1 MRHVDMSSEPFT
13 VSVADD
19 RPSPFLGG
27 DIGVGGLRG
36 PSADPPSALPP
47 RKLPRR
53 PPDLSSRLAAV
64 LQNINPPR
72 LAPFP
77 GQPLPFSPKPGLPS
91 PATPAAPTSPAA
103 PAATASTTAAQSA
116 DNRAASRASLPV
128 PHVAAFGPERP
139 LRVDVSGMLPQSV
152 CGAREGMLKQQL
164 MALAEAMAVGDSV
177 RWWDCMR
184 HVVLSKRPDV
194 ATLANHP
201 FPSTKPLPH
210 QVRWRHFKHQVRW
223 RQFMRQVRREAAAG
237 GDTLQRIA
245 FHALEALQA
254 RMDGTALTRWQAP
267 LKVTLQ
273 VHPFRT
279 PHLPLSPSSP
289 PHHLPL
295 SPSSPPPHLPHSPS
309 PPSPTCHAMWPMHA
323 TCPLH
328 VMCPMHADLMAAM
341 GHGSEHGMPTFM
353 HLANIAAVHEIPA
366 SFPASAPASAG
377 HSVRRRRLHIIAM
390 GFYGGPHWVNI
401 FLRLAAHF
409 PPTPPS
415 RAAATNGDAPVASSN
430 SSTSSGN
437 RSGSS
442 ASTHPTTPPTPLL
455 HATPPPRLMAH
466 VKITAVDFG
475 IVKVEENPTGL
486 VHLGGRYLEQVASM
500 LGLSMS
506 FHGIG
511 TNLHDFHPSQVE
523 VDEGEEV
530 VVLANWGLMV
540 FPDDTVLRSNPR
552 NTILKWIRDLR
563 PLLLLQVDIDLD
575 ANGPFFLSRFH
586 AAFANFAACVES
598 FDASMPHST
607 TSRFIVESI
616 LARDFINGVAC
627 EGMNRWLR
635 SERLEKWVHRMRAVG
650 LEPVPIGPDT
660 VAAGR
665 EATEG
670 RDKRFRLEVHGDCKS
685 AVWTHIGM
693 RIDVPKPRSS
703 PAQRPSPSFGGDIGV
718 GGLRGPS
725 AVPPSAPP
733 RCKLPRRHPD
743 LSSRLAAVLQNINP
757 PRPAPSPW
765 RTPSS
770 LPNPGLHSAATP
782 AGMLPRPMCGA
793 KEGMLKQ
800 QLLALA
806 EAMAVDDSVRWRQ
819 FMRQVRREAAAGGDT
834 LQRIAFHSLEAL
846 EARMDGTAL
855 TRWRSPLNITLQDS
869 VAVLGHGGEHGV
881 PAFMHLANIAAVH
894 EIVRAF
900 THQSCAHTHPN
911 SPHPHTPP
919 LPLAAS
925 FPASASVG
933 HSVRRRRLHIIAIGL
948 YAGPHWIEIFMR
960 LAAHFSST
968 GGAVDFG
975 FVSLEE
981 YPTGLVHLGGQYLEQ
996 VASMLG
1002 LSLSFQG
1009 METTPHDFHPS
1020 QVEVD
1025 EGEEVIVLANW
1036 GLMVFPDDTVL
1047 RSNPRNAIL
1056 KWIRDLRPLLLL
1068 QVDADLDA
1076 NGPFFLA
1083 RFHAAFAN
1091 FAALIESF
1099 DASMPHAATQRFVAE
1114 SILARDFIN
1123 EVACEGMNRWLRAER
1138 LEMWVHR
1145 MKAVGLEP
1153 VPLGPDTV
1161 VAGREAT
1168 EGRDK
1173 RFRLEVHGVGG
1184 LRGPSAEPPSAPP
1197 PCKLPR
1203 RPPDLSSRLAAVLQN
1218 INPPHSAPS
1227 PWQPVPHSTEPGLPS
1242 PATPAAPAVTASTT
1256 AARPFPMPGS
1266 SSAVAAPATA
1276 PSTTTAAAATAA
1288 AVAAA
1293 AVAVAVA
1300 SAVSC
1305 IKAPESS
1312 LVVGGSRG
1320 DASGF
1325 MGSTL
1330 PSSAART
1337 SNAGAYRCAQGVRL
1351 ASFSSNNALRRI
1363 RLSEARINPRSLAP
1377 GSAAQ
1382 SVASRASLP
1391 VPHVAPFGPERPL
1404 RVDVSGMLPRPM
1416 CGAREGMLKQQL
1428 MALAEAMAVG
1438 DSVRWRQFMRQVRRE
1453 AAAGGDTLQ
1462 RIAFHAVEAL
1472 QARMD
1477 GTALTRWCTP
1487 LNITLQPASFPASAS
1502 ASTFASQSVRRRRLH
1517 IIAIGLYCG
1526 PHWIQIFMRLAAHF
1540 SSPPLLPAA
1549 ATTANGHPPSGI
1561 PGGGPGAVPNAAGGG
1576 VSGVQGRTGA
1586 FGAGIPGGG
1595 AAADA
1600 PVTGSKSFTSSGST
1614 SGSSGS
1620 THPTTLPTPPPPR
1633 STAHVKITAV
1643 DFGIIKVEEHPT
1655 GLVHLGGQYLEKV
1668 ASMLGLSLSFHGIE
1682 TNPLDFHPSQVEVDE
1697 GEEVVV
1703 LANWGLMVFPD
1714 DSVLRSN
1721 PRNAILKWIRDL
1733 RPLLLLQVDIDLD
1746 ANGPFF
1752 LSRFHAA
1759 FANFAAFIESFDA
1772 SMPHSASSR
1781 FAAETILARDLMN
1794 GVACE
1799 GMNRWLRSER
1809 LEKWVHRMRT
1819 VGLEPV
1825 PLGPDTVA
1833 AGREITEGRDK
1844 RFRLEVHGETGALQL
1859 SWRGVPMIFVAAW
1872 R

>member
-1 MRHVDMSSEPFT
+1 SGG
-13 VSVADD
+13 VSH
-19 RPSPFLGG
+19 RPG
-27 DIGVGGLRG
+27 
-36 PSADPPSALPP
+36 
-47 RKLPRR
+47 
-53 PPDLSSRLAAV
+53 
-64 LQNINPPR
+64 
-72 LAPFP
+72 
-77 GQPLPFSPKPGLPS
+77 
-91 PATPAAPTSPAA
+91 
-103 PAATASTTAAQSA
+103 AS
-116 DNRAASRASLPV
+116 
-128 PHVAAFGPERP
+128 
-139 LRVDVSGMLPQSV
+139 
-152 CGAREGMLKQQL
+152 
-164 MALAEAMAVGDSV
+164 
-177 RWWDCMR
+177 
-184 HVVLSKRPDV
+184 
-194 ATLANHP
+194 
-201 FPSTKPLPH
+201 
-210 QVRWRHFKHQVRW
+210 
-223 RQFMRQVRREAAAG
+223 
-237 GDTLQRIA
+237 
-245 FHALEALQA
+245 
-254 RMDGTALTRWQAP
+254 
-267 LKVTLQ
+267 
-273 VHPFRT
+273 
-279 PHLPLSPSSP
+279 
-289 PHHLPL
+289 
-295 SPSSPPPHLPHSPS
+295 
-309 PPSPTCHAMWPMHA
+309 
-323 TCPLH
+323 
-328 VMCPMHADLMAAM
+328 
-341 GHGSEHGMPTFM
+341 
-353 HLANIAAVHEIPA
+353 
-366 SFPASAPASAG
+366 
-377 HSVRRRRLHIIAM
+377 
-390 GFYGGPHWVNI
+390 
-401 FLRLAAHF
+401 
-409 PPTPPS
+409 
-415 RAAATNGDAPVASSN
+415 
-430 SSTSSGN
+430 
-437 RSGSS
+437 
-442 ASTHPTTPPTPLL
+442 
-455 HATPPPRLMAH
+455 
-466 VKITAVDFG
+466 
-475 IVKVEENPTGL
+475 
-486 VHLGGRYLEQVASM
+486 
-500 LGLSMS
+500 
-506 FHGIG
+506 
-511 TNLHDFHPSQVE
+511 
-523 VDEGEEV
+523 
-530 VVLANWGLMV
+530 
-540 FPDDTVLRSNPR
+540 
-552 NTILKWIRDLR
+552 
-563 PLLLLQVDIDLD
+563 
-575 ANGPFFLSRFH
+575 
-586 AAFANFAACVES
+586 
-598 FDASMPHST
+598 
-607 TSRFIVESI
+607 
-616 LARDFINGVAC
+616 
-627 EGMNRWLR
+627 
-635 SERLEKWVHRMRAVG
+635 
-650 LEPVPIGPDT
+650 
-660 VAAGR
+660 
-665 EATEG
+665 
-670 RDKRFRLEVHGDCKS
+670 
-685 AVWTHIGM
+685 
-693 RIDVPKPRSS
+693 
-703 PAQRPSPSFGGDIGV
+703 
-718 GGLRGPS
+718 
-725 AVPPSAPP
+725 
-733 RCKLPRRHPD
+733 
-743 LSSRLAAVLQNINP
+743 
-757 PRPAPSPW
+757 
-765 RTPSS
+765 
-770 LPNPGLHSAATP
+770 
-782 AGMLPRPMCGA
+782 
-793 KEGMLKQ
+793 
-800 QLLALA
+800 
-806 EAMAVDDSVRWRQ
+806 
-819 FMRQVRREAAAGGDT
+819 
-834 LQRIAFHSLEAL
+834 
-846 EARMDGTAL
+846 
-855 TRWRSPLNITLQDS
+855 
-869 VAVLGHGGEHGV
+869 
-881 PAFMHLANIAAVH
+881 
-894 EIVRAF
+894 
-900 THQSCAHTHPN
+900 
-911 SPHPHTPP
+911 
-919 LPLAAS
+919 
-925 FPASASVG
+925 
-933 HSVRRRRLHIIAIGL
+933 
-948 YAGPHWIEIFMR
+948 
-960 LAAHFSST
+960 
-968 GGAVDFG
+968 
-975 FVSLEE
+975 
-981 YPTGLVHLGGQYLEQ
+981 GGQYLEQ

-1009 METTPHDFHPS
+1009 METTPHDFHTRRKWRWMK
-1020 QVEVD
+1020 
-1025 EGEEVIVLANW
+1025 GEVIVLANW

-1138 LEMWVHR
+1138 LEMWR
-1145 MKAVGLEP
+1145 PSPSL
-1153 VPLGPDTV
+1153 
-1161 VAGREAT
+1161 
-1168 EGRDK
+1168 GRDI
-1173 RFRLEVHGVGG
+1173 GVGG

>member
-1 MRHVDMSSEPFT
+1 
-13 VSVADD
+13 
-19 RPSPFLGG
+19 
-27 DIGVGGLRG
+27 
-36 PSADPPSALPP
+36 
-47 RKLPRR
+47 
-53 PPDLSSRLAAV
+53 
-64 LQNINPPR
+64 
-72 LAPFP
+72 
-77 GQPLPFSPKPGLPS
+77 
-91 PATPAAPTSPAA
+91 
-103 PAATASTTAAQSA
+103 
-116 DNRAASRASLPV
+116 
-128 PHVAAFGPERP
+128 
-139 LRVDVSGMLPQSV
+139 
-152 CGAREGMLKQQL
+152 
-164 MALAEAMAVGDSV
+164 MAVDDSV
-177 RWWDCMR
+177 RGARGGWHGSLSLAMHAR
-184 HVVLSKRPDV
+184 ELQPNGRVGGVVVPEEGAV
-194 ATLANHP
+194 AAVH
-201 FPSTKPLPH
+201 
-210 QVRWRHFKHQVRW
+210 
-223 RQFMRQVRREAAAG
+223 AAGAEGGWQRG
-237 GDTLQRIA
+237 GDTLQRI
-245 FHALEALQA
+245 
-254 RMDGTALTRWQAP
+254 
-267 LKVTLQ
+267 
-273 VHPFRT
+273 
-279 PHLPLSPSSP
+279 
-289 PHHLPL
+289 
-295 SPSSPPPHLPHSPS
+295 
-309 PPSPTCHAMWPMHA
+309 
-323 TCPLH
+323 
-328 VMCPMHADLMAAM
+328 DL
-341 GHGSEHGMPTFM
+341 
-353 HLANIAAVHEIPA
+353 
-366 SFPASAPASAG
+366 
-377 HSVRRRRLHIIAM
+377 
-390 GFYGGPHWVNI
+390 
-401 FLRLAAHF
+401 
-409 PPTPPS
+409 
-415 RAAATNGDAPVASSN
+415 
-430 SSTSSGN
+430 
-437 RSGSS
+437 
-442 ASTHPTTPPTPLL
+442 
-455 HATPPPRLMAH
+455 
-466 VKITAVDFG
+466 
-475 IVKVEENPTGL
+475 
-486 VHLGGRYLEQVASM
+486 
-500 LGLSMS
+500 
-506 FHGIG
+506 
-511 TNLHDFHPSQVE
+511 
-523 VDEGEEV
+523 
-530 VVLANWGLMV
+530 
-540 FPDDTVLRSNPR
+540 
-552 NTILKWIRDLR
+552 
-563 PLLLLQVDIDLD
+563 
-575 ANGPFFLSRFH
+575 
-586 AAFANFAACVES
+586 
-598 FDASMPHST
+598 
-607 TSRFIVESI
+607 
-616 LARDFINGVAC
+616 
-627 EGMNRWLR
+627 
-635 SERLEKWVHRMRAVG
+635 
-650 LEPVPIGPDT
+650 
-660 VAAGR
+660 
-665 EATEG
+665 
-670 RDKRFRLEVHGDCKS
+670 
-685 AVWTHIGM
+685 
-693 RIDVPKPRSS
+693 
-703 PAQRPSPSFGGDIGV
+703 
-718 GGLRGPS
+718 
-725 AVPPSAPP
+725 
-733 RCKLPRRHPD
+733 
-743 LSSRLAAVLQNINP
+743 
-757 PRPAPSPW
+757 
-765 RTPSS
+765 
-770 LPNPGLHSAATP
+770 
-782 AGMLPRPMCGA
+782 
-793 KEGMLKQ
+793 
-800 QLLALA
+800 
-806 EAMAVDDSVRWRQ
+806 
-819 FMRQVRREAAAGGDT
+819 
-834 LQRIAFHSLEAL
+834 HSLEAL
-846 EARMDGTAL
+846 EARMDVHRTHSLALPLEHHPSGTFSL
-855 TRWRSPLNITLQDS
+855 LSPHLPPSPHYLPPLFPPSPPSPLSFFPTIPYLPT
-869 VAVLGHGGEHGV
+869 
-881 PAFMHLANIAAVH
+881 
-894 EIVRAF
+894 
-900 THQSCAHTHPN
+900 
-911 SPHPHTPP
+911 SPPPP
-919 LPLAAS
+919 LSSPLSSLPTSQHDLVFVS
-925 FPASASVG
+925 FAP
-933 HSVRRRRLHIIAIGL
+933 
-948 YAGPHWIEIFMR
+948 
-960 LAAHFSST
+960 
-968 GGAVDFG
+968 VDFG

-1526 PHWIQIFMRLAAHF
+1526 PHWIQIFMRALLPP
-1540 SSPPLLPAA
+1540 SLSPPLLPAA

-1794 GVACE
+1794 GVA
-1799 GMNRWLRSER
+1799 
-1809 LEKWVHRMRT
+1809 
-1819 VGLEPV
+1819 
-1825 PLGPDTVA
+1825 
-1833 AGREITEGRDK
+1833 
-1844 RFRLEVHGETGALQL
+1844 
-1859 SWRGVPMIFVAAW
+1859 
-1872 R
+1872 

>member
-1 MRHVDMSSEPFT
+1 MLS
-13 VSVADD
+13 
-19 RPSPFLGG
+19 G
-27 DIGVGGLRG
+27 D
-36 PSADPPSALPP
+36 
-47 RKLPRR
+47 
-53 PPDLSSRLAAV
+53 
-64 LQNINPPR
+64 QN
-72 LAPFP
+72 
-77 GQPLPFSPKPGLPS
+77 K
-91 PATPAAPTSPAA
+91 
-103 PAATASTTAAQSA
+103 
-116 DNRAASRASLPV
+116 
-128 PHVAAFGPERP
+128 
-139 LRVDVSGMLPQSV
+139 
-152 CGAREGMLKQQL
+152 
-164 MALAEAMAVGDSV
+164 
-177 RWWDCMR
+177 
-184 HVVLSKRPDV
+184 
-194 ATLANHP
+194 
-201 FPSTKPLPH
+201 
-210 QVRWRHFKHQVRW
+210 
-223 RQFMRQVRREAAAG
+223 
-237 GDTLQRIA
+237 
-245 FHALEALQA
+245 
-254 RMDGTALTRWQAP
+254 
-267 LKVTLQ
+267 
-273 VHPFRT
+273 
-279 PHLPLSPSSP
+279 
-289 PHHLPL
+289 
-295 SPSSPPPHLPHSPS
+295 
-309 PPSPTCHAMWPMHA
+309 
-323 TCPLH
+323 
-328 VMCPMHADLMAAM
+328 
-341 GHGSEHGMPTFM
+341 
-353 HLANIAAVHEIPA
+353 
-366 SFPASAPASAG
+366 
-377 HSVRRRRLHIIAM
+377 
-390 GFYGGPHWVNI
+390 
-401 FLRLAAHF
+401 
-409 PPTPPS
+409 
-415 RAAATNGDAPVASSN
+415 
-430 SSTSSGN
+430 
-437 RSGSS
+437 
-442 ASTHPTTPPTPLL
+442 
-455 HATPPPRLMAH
+455 
-466 VKITAVDFG
+466 
-475 IVKVEENPTGL
+475 
-486 VHLGGRYLEQVASM
+486 
-500 LGLSMS
+500 
-506 FHGIG
+506 
-511 TNLHDFHPSQVE
+511 
-523 VDEGEEV
+523 
-530 VVLANWGLMV
+530 
-540 FPDDTVLRSNPR
+540 
-552 NTILKWIRDLR
+552 
-563 PLLLLQVDIDLD
+563 
-575 ANGPFFLSRFH
+575 
-586 AAFANFAACVES
+586 
-598 FDASMPHST
+598 
-607 TSRFIVESI
+607 
-616 LARDFINGVAC
+616 
-627 EGMNRWLR
+627 
-635 SERLEKWVHRMRAVG
+635 
-650 LEPVPIGPDT
+650 
-660 VAAGR
+660 
-665 EATEG
+665 
-670 RDKRFRLEVHGDCKS
+670 
-685 AVWTHIGM
+685 
-693 RIDVPKPRSS
+693 
-703 PAQRPSPSFGGDIGV
+703 RPSPSFGGDIGV

-782 AGMLPRPMCGA
+782 AGPTA
-793 KEGMLKQ
+793 T
-800 QLLALA
+800 A
-806 EAMAVDDSVRWRQ
+806 ST
-819 FMRQVRREAAAGGDT
+819 AAARSFPFLSLAMHARELQPNGRVGGVVVP
-834 LQRIAFHSLEAL
+834 E
-846 EARMDGTAL
+846 EG
-855 TRWRSPLNITLQDS
+855 
-869 VAVLGHGGEHGV
+869 AV
-881 PAFMHLANIAAVH
+881 AAVH
-894 EIVRAF
+894 AAGAEGGGSGGGHAA
-900 THQSCAHTHPN
+900 AHR
-911 SPHPHTPP
+911 
-919 LPLAAS
+919 LPLAGGARG
-925 FPASASVG
+925 AHG
-933 HSVRRRRLHIIAIGL
+933 WHRTHS
-948 YAGPHWIEIFMR
+948 
-960 LAAHFSST
+960 LALPLEHHPS
-968 GGAVDFG
+968 AVDFG

-1256 AARPFPMPGS
+1256 AARP
-1266 SSAVAAPATA
+1266 
-1276 PSTTTAAAATAA
+1276 
-1288 AVAAA
+1288 
-1293 AVAVAVA
+1293 
-1300 SAVSC
+1300 
-1305 IKAPESS
+1305 
-1312 LVVGGSRG
+1312 
-1320 DASGF
+1320 
-1325 MGSTL
+1325 
-1330 PSSAART
+1330 
-1337 SNAGAYRCAQGVRL
+1337 
-1351 ASFSSNNALRRI
+1351 RI

-1487 LNITLQPASFPASAS
+1487 LEYHPSGIPFVPASHSSHAPHACHVSHPASFPASAS